1 MKKLYISFLIM
12 TLTLANISLV
22 NISSVQA
29 ATTDNT
35 SVATTTT
42 DNNIKVSLD
51 NIRDTMIAN
60 NLNIKTLDNNLKITE
75 QKYQDAKDAETT
87 AISTE
92 TTKNADVVTANT
104 NVTTA
109 NANVTNANKT
119 GDQTAIDK
127 ANSDLD
133 AAKTEAKIAQELATT
148 AEQAVTTATK
158 GRDTARENLKTEK
171 IKYDQGV
178 EAKVY
183 AAQQDYITYL
193 SDLSNEKLNGDKVT
207 SNQEEQQVYK
217 LQYESGFISKNEYT
231 SKMQETTSV
240 DDLNKSKD
248 TEELDRTKLCNA
260 LGITPEENVTFNTD
274 ITEEFQVIS
283 KINYDDDLKQMLD
296 NNVNIKLANDDITTL
311 NDEIDAETD
320 TTNSTD
326 TINNYNKDNTEIA
339 LKQQISTAE
348 TNFKE
353 QYNTLTSSYN
363 SIKSGYDSLSEKQ
376 QEYNIMQTKYNY
388 GFASKKDVSD
398 EKLALDTQTSKFAS
412 DKNKLYVDYLRYIQM
427 KEGY

>member
-1 MKKLYISFLIM
+1 M
-12 TLTLANISLV
+12 TLTIANVSLV

-29 ATTDNT
+29 ATTDSTSAATADNT
-35 SVATTTT
+35 
-42 DNNIKVSLD
+42 IKVSLD
-51 NIRDTMIAN
+51 NIRDIMIEN
-60 NLNIKTLDNNLKITE
+60 NLNIKVLDNNLKITR

-87 AISTE
+87 AKSTE
-92 TTKNADVVTANT
+92 ATKNADVVTANT

-109 NANVTNANKT
+109 NTNVTNANKT

-127 ANSDLD
+127 ANRDLD
-133 AAKTEAKIAQELATT
+133 AAKAETKIAQEAATT
-148 AEQAVTTATK
+148 AEQASTTATK
-158 GRDTARENLKTEK
+158 GRDTAREDLKAEK
-171 IKYDQGV
+171 TKYDQGV

-183 AAQQDYITYL
+183 AAQQSYITYL

-207 SNQEEQQVYK
+207 SNQEEQQIYK

-231 SKMQETTSV
+231 SKLKETTSANE
-240 DDLNKSKD
+240 LNKSKD
-248 TEELDRTKLCNA
+248 TEELDRTKLCSA
-260 LGITPEENVTFNTD
+260 LGINPEENIRFTTD
-274 ITEEFQVIS
+274 ITEEFQIIS

-296 NNVNIKLANDDITTL
+296 NNVDIKLANDDITKL
-311 NDEIDAETD
+311 NDEIDAETN
-320 TTNSTD
+320 TTDSTD
-326 TINNYNKDNTEIA
+326 TIDNYKKDNTEIA
-339 LKQQISTAE
+339 LKQQINTAE

-353 QYNTLTSSYN
+353 QYNTLMSSYN

-376 QEYNIMQTKYNY
+376 QEYNIMQTKYDY

-398 EKLALDTQTSKFAS
+398 EKLALDTQTSKFEA